1 MQQML
6 FWVDALSKLQCF
18 LTFGGD
24 RPFEYMLDAMM
35 GISIQWEL
43 GEVNCEILLSN
54 VVRFLDFPNIPQI
67 FITFIIREK
76 ITEEVTV

>member
-1 MQQML
+1 
-6 FWVDALSKLQCF
+6 
-18 LTFGGD
+18 
-24 RPFEYMLDAMM
+24 MLDAMM
-35 GISIQWEL
+35 GIYIYWEL